1 MQEGT
6 RVYCQHEFSQQR
18 AQRMEDSGKKAL
30 GGRGRAVAS
39 RWLLITYK
47 DLYFN
52 LQPISNH
59 RMSGAGAGG
68 ESAQI
73 WSRMAFQNGH
83 PKGSVG
89 AIQKRNTRS

>member
-1 MQEGT
+1 MCT
-6 RVYCQHEFSQQR
+6 LSQHEFSQQR
-18 AQRMEDSGKKAL
+18 AQRMEDLGKKKL

-59 RMSGAGAGG
+59 RMSGAGGG
-68 ESAQI
+68 
-73 WSRMAFQNGH
+73 
-83 PKGSVG
+83 G
-89 AIQKRNTRS
+89 AEEEDKELAMG